1 MPNARFRGQVCRYSC
16 QCQPERNHQRSLLHY
31 ARRIEAAGAQ
41 ALELNVPRFEDL
53 DSLRRQCELRYTS
66 IVRVVKLAVKIPIFT
81 DWSCFIAKAAND
93 TSGRQDHRTSA
104 DVPVGTPISLLLAC
118 VSES

>member
-1 MPNARFRGQVCRYSC
+1 MLGSAVKSVDIPVSASLNGTTNEAR
-16 QCQPERNHQRSLLHY
+16 LHY

-53 DSLRRQCELRYTS
+53 DSLRRQCEFRYTS